1 MFTIGLIGLG
11 LIGGSLARAIRKTE
25 LSIHLMAYSADPSET
40 EEALSM
46 GIIDRICKENDP
58 DFFECDMIFL
68 CAPVQTNIR
77 YLPILKEIIRP
88 DCILTDV
95 GSVKGIMADAAK
107 RAMAFAPDAMDI
119 NMGCPAPKVANTG
132 AGSALM
138 KNLPLAKEIV
148 RAVVKASEVPVT
160 VKFRT
165 GWDSESICAVEL
177 AKICEG
183 EGAAAVT
190 VHGRTR
196 QQMYAFPIDFDTIAQ
211 VKQAVSIPVVGNG
224 GIRDVQ
230 SAATM
235 FYQTGCDAIMV
246 AQGAL
251 GKPWLFQQIAAYLN
265 HTIVLPDPPLE
276 QQMLYMIRHIERIV
290 AYKGEKVGMREAR
303 KHAAWYLKG
312 NRGAAAYRR
321 KCGELENIEQLKQL
335 AAEVIASQ
343 HLGEKGEKPD
353 DDEKGKNRKE
363 V

>member
-1 MFTIGLIGLG
+1 MKIGSIEIKNNLILGPMAGVADMAFRELCVKFGAGFTVGEMVSAKGFTMG
-11 LIGGSLARAIRKTE
+11 DRKSAE
-25 LSIHLMAYSADPSET
+25 LLRLSDKERPAGIQLFGTDP
-40 EEALSM
+40 
-46 GIIDRICKENDP
+46 
-58 DFFECDMIFL
+58 
-68 CAPVQTNIR
+68 Q
-77 YLPILKEIIRP
+77 
-88 DCILTDV
+88 
-95 GSVKGIMADAAK
+95 IMADAAK